1 MKKKLLALI
10 LALAMVLS
18 LTACGDQSAD
28 PSDNSDDSQNQ
39 EASDTLSQKVYV
51 RRHRAVPFITRL
63 VSPLRSS
70 GPRKFP
76 VQSPPPTPAPVLR
89 KI

>member
-28 PSDNSDDSQNQ
+28 PSDNSDDAQNQ
-39 EASDTLSQKVYV
+39 EASDTLSQKVS
-51 RRHRAVPFITRL
+51 
-63 VSPLRSS
+63 VSTAQGGAR
-70 GPRKFP
+70 
-76 VQSPPPTPAPVLR
+76 
-89 KI
+89 